1 MTRLNTELPRSTGVI
16 GPIGVFLLERMTS
29 LFLGCGVNQLHATV
43 TDLDGVSVKDLI
55 NTCSS
60 MNSASS
66 SLRKVRP
73 MLVETRSC

>member
-1 MTRLNTELPRSTGVI
+1 MI
-16 GPIGVFLLERMTS
+16 GPIGVFLLEGMTS
-29 LFLGCGVNQLHATV
+29 LFLGCGVSQLHATV

-55 NTCSS
+55 NTYSS